1 MSNMEYWVGPNPRHK
16 KELETTADIFILP
29 IILQSGSVFGSVL
42 FKAMSLLKLTT
53 GNLFR

>member
-29 IILQSGSVFGSVL
+29 IILQSGSVFGSVP